1 MRPWPTSLLLTVL
14 AAVVAS
20 ALGGDA
26 RADDRI
32 RTKAGIGVT
41 GKITGIDAEGLV
53 LEVNRAKRTIT
64 YAEIG
69 AVDAEAYPDLKRAE
83 QAYLDGVE
91 GKAASLEEAEKLYQ
105 GIVKRT
111 SPPWLR
117 VLVSWRMFG
126 VYAGSGRVQE
136 ALDGFIEMAAT
147 SPALVADLK
156 LPNPVEGDH
165 KANKAMLAKVDAALA
180 KAAGKPYAEPLNA
193 FRLGLLLFEGDPAE
207 VLPLLEPLLKSQ
219 DADIRRGAMLRQIEL
234 LLATGK
240 VDEAAAALPEV
251 EATLGADAPG
261 ELAYWRGRVLE
272 KQGKPVEAALEFMRL
287 PILYPAKDRARTADA
302 LWRAGQALE
311 AAKAPA
317 PEAAAVYKEAV
328 DNYAGTAGAERAKR
342 ELARLSAK

>member
-1 MRPWPTSLLLTVL
+1 MRPWLTSTPLAVL
-14 AAVVAS
+14 AVVVAVAS
-20 ALGGDA
+20 ATA

-64 YAEIG
+64 FAEIG
-69 AVDAEAYPDLKRAE
+69 AVDAEAFPDLKRAE

-126 VYAGSGRVQE
+126 VYARSGRIQE
-136 ALDGFIEMAAT
+136 ALDSFLEMAGT

-180 KAAGKPYAEPLNA
+180 KAAGKPYAETLKA

-207 VLPLLEPLLKSQ
+207 VLALLAPLLKSE
-219 DADIRRGAMLRQIEL
+219 DPEIRRGAMLRRIEL
-234 LLATGK
+234 LLAIDK

-251 EATLGADAPG
+251 EEAVGADAPG
-261 ELAYWRGRVLE
+261 ELAYWQGRVLE
-272 KQGKPVEAALEFMRL
+272 KQGKPVEAALKFMRL
-287 PILYPAKDRARTADA
+287 PILYPAKDRPRTADA

-317 PEAAAVYKEAV
+317 AEAAAVYKEAV
-328 DNYAGTAGAERAKR
+328 DQYAGTPGAEKAVRA
-342 ELARLSAK
+342 LARLGNK